1 MIERN
6 PGFFTRFILNTI
18 HGPQKYFYF
27 VMGHFGWAWG
37 GTMPR
42 GFWLEL
48 VGAQTTLVKKNLI
61 FRPHAITWT
70 V

>member
-1 MIERN
+1 MV
-6 PGFFTRFILNTI
+6 
-18 HGPQKYFYF
+18 HKKYFYF

-42 GFWLEL
+42 GFGLEK
-48 VGAQTTLVKKNLI
+48 VGAYTTLVIKNLI